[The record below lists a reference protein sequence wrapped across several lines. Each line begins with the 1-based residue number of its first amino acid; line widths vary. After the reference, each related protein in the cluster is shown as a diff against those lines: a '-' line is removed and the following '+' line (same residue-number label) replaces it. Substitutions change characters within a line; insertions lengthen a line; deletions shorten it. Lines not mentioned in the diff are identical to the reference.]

1 MTSGSINYSSES
13 PSGSNPEKGDPWKVL
28 SVDDNS
34 EVHAV
39 TKLVLSDFE
48 FDGRYLDIVTAN
60 SAKEANEYLRKHQD
74 VALVL
79 LDVVMERDH
88 AGFDVVRTI
97 REELNNHQIRIVIRT
112 GQAGSFDLDS
122 TMGKYDVDGYVNK
135 SDLSSNYLHATVY
148 SALRS
153 YRDAQTIVKNQA
165 NQAEFIKKIQALNFI
180 RDTDI
185 LIEKMISDLHDIIPD
200 IVNACIVIA
209 NENNEDILTRE
220 IISNMSVDDKK
231 IIQSQRDYLQYKSH
245 EKNSTIQIK
254 NQILFRHDLSNGEIF
269 KLHLVTRDE
278 INDERKA
285 LFVAYC
291 SNVSSLYE
299 LGQVTYK

>member
-1 MTSGSINYSSES
+1 MTSGSINYSSDSSEHK
-13 PSGSNPEKGDPWKVL
+13 PEQGECWKIL
-28 SVDDNS
+28 SVDDNP

-39 TKLVLSDFE
+39 TKLVLTDFE
-48 FDGRYLDIVTAN
+48 FNGSPTVIETAN
-60 SAKEANEYLRKHQD
+60 SAKEASEYLRKHQD

-112 GQAGSFDLDS
+112 GQAGTFDLES
-122 TMGKYDVDGYVNK
+122 TMREYDVDGYVNK
-135 SDLSSNYLHATVY
+135 SDLTSNYLQTTVY

-153 YRDAQTIVKNQA
+153 YRDAQTIVKNQS
-165 NQAEFIKKIQALNFI
+165 NQAAFIEKILKLNYI

-185 LIEKMISDLHDIIPD
+185 LIENMTSDLDNFISDILS
-200 IVNACIVIA
+200 ACIVIA
-209 NENNEDILTRE
+209 NKKNEDIVTRE
-220 IISNMSVDDKK
+220 IISNMTPYDKK
-231 IIQSQRDYLQYKSH
+231 NVQSQRDYLQHKSF

-269 KLHLVTRDE
+269 KLHLITREDMNAE
-278 INDERKA
+278 QKA
-285 LFVAYC
+285 LFIAYC
-291 SNVSSLYE
+291 ANVSSLYE
-299 LGQVTYK
+299 LGQVTYR